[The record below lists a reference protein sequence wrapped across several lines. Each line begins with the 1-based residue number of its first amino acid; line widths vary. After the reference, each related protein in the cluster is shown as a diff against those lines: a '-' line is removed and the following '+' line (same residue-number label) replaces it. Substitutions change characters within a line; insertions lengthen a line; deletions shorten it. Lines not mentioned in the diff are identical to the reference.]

1 MYCIVCTVC
10 TTLAHQ
16 PCVHFWFGIA
26 EHCNKCGNKGNPL
39 APKGGPGALKGRPE
53 APKGDQKTTRGQLQR
68 QQYTCKNSMFDPTE
82 IDSISVGKTP
92 LSYYTKNTQKV
103 TQMCVKITQ
112 MAPWETPFGAECTN
126 FRNVSSNMELF
137 GEYSWW
143 WGEGPLPGP
152 LGARMILVCLIFSG
166 LCLVRRG
173 FV

>member
-1 MYCIVCTVC
+1 MCSMYCIVCTVC

-92 LSYYTKNTQKV
+92 LFYHSKSTQKV
-103 TQMCVKITQ
+103 Q
-112 MAPWETPFGAECTN
+112 EGA
-126 FRNVSSNMELF
+126 
-137 GEYSWW
+137 GHAGHGH
-143 WGEGPLPGP
+143 GEGGGSASLTGVTQ
-152 LGARMILVCLIFSG
+152 LVIKRRSQND
-166 LCLVRRG
+166 VRS
-173 FV
+173 